1 MKLVSCFEERNII
14 KLFEKR
20 IFGPK
25 RNEIRKYCKTISY
38 CSLPKRRAVSQ
49 TV

>member
-1 MKLVSCFEERNII
+1 MKLVSYFEERNII

-25 RNEIRKYCKTISY
+25 KDEIRKYCPLS
-38 CSLPKRRAVSQ
+38 KRRALSQ